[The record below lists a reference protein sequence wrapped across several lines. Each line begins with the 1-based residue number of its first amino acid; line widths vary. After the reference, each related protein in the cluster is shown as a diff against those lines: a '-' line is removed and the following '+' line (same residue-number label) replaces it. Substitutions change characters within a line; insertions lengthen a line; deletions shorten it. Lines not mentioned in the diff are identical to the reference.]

1 MTLTQLRYFQ
11 AACELGNITL
21 AARQLH
27 VSQPSV
33 SLAIKS
39 LEDEF
44 GLALLERSGRSFSLT
59 AEGAAF
65 LEQAESLLLH
75 AGEFQRAMRE
85 MSAAHR
91 TVRLGIPPMIGTLL
105 LPHIYAAERASGQEF
120 RLTVTEAGGNELLE
134 QLRDHRIDMTF
145 LPHAKPIDGRF
156 RSLPVLDLETVC
168 CVPARHRLAQRSSV
182 SASDLEGEP
191 LALLFRDGSFH
202 NETILERFRWEGIT
216 PNILIQTGQFSTV
229 QRLVTQGY
237 AAGFLFRPI
246 AESMPGVAAVSLN
259 PPLTVRVSLV
269 WNKDGYLSK
278 VCADLLNLVRRLDFE
293 ERRRGGR
300 E

>member
-27 VSQPSV
+27 ISQPSV

-44 GLALLERSGRSFSLT
+44 GLSLLERSGRSFALT

-65 LEQAESLLLH
+65 LEQAGGLLLH
-75 AGEFQRAMRE
+75 ADEFQRSMRD

-105 LPHIYAAERASGQEF
+105 LPHIYAAERASGKELQ
-120 RLTVTEAGGNELLE
+120 LTVAETGGNELLE
-134 QLRDHRIDMTF
+134 QLRDHRIDMAF
-145 LPHAKPIDGRF
+145 LPHAQPIDGRF
-156 RSLPVLDLETVC
+156 RSLPVLNLETVC
-168 CVPARHRLAQRSSV
+168 CIPAQHRLAQCASV
-182 SASDLEGEP
+182 SAADLAGEP

-202 NETILERFRWEGIT
+202 NETILQRFRWEGIT
-216 PNILIQTGQFSTV
+216 PNILIQSAQFSTV
-229 QRLVTQGY
+229 QKLVAQGY
-237 AAGFLFRPI
+237 AAGFFFRPI
-246 AESMPGVAAVSLN
+246 AESMPGMAVVSLS
-259 PPLTVRVSLV
+259 PPLTVKVSLV
-269 WNKDGYLSK
+269 WNKGSYLSK
-278 VCADLLNLVRRLDFE
+278 ACTDLLDLVRHFDFE
-293 ERRRGGR
+293 EKGR
-300 E
+300 TE